1 MPGRIATSRIQ
12 LGTLME
18 AKPRRPV
25 SFEPEDADSSPD
37 DSTSQ
42 ESRSKASGSGG
53 LFHRP
58 VKPLKP
64 KQATDVPNR
73 YLIKEDDEGRYL
85 TCIEAPEIKVR
96 IDRDLAVTA
105 NTAKKAEEG
114 TIYLDGAAQ
123 SAPFLDLERR
133 VYNLDHHEGCVR
145 PFTLSTCEQA
155 LVLVSRGLDLREKPW
170 QIFANEPDLDTV
182 MAIWVLLN
190 SMHLGPTDTAVRE
203 VVVPLVRLEG
213 VIDSH
218 GLELADLTGFSPDH
232 LEETARILD
241 RLRDPELK
249 RKRHGQWDRM
259 EPLEFVSDQLQAL
272 DRMVY
277 PADYFEAFR
286 GIEELAKN
294 ELTENRIAVVCRCD
308 CGIYE
313 LEKDLKR
320 LYGKRLG
327 VIVLQKAPRSYTLRQ
342 VDPFLPVSLE
352 KAYRKLNL
360 LDPAVKGSEAAD
372 RWGGSAEI
380 GGSPRKAGTDLNPN
394 EIAGILRLVYRK
406 PSVLERATSI
416 GSAVVASGLPM
427 LAAWFTVTA
436 RDKDLES
443 MGFALRRGQAEFL
456 AVGLALSLILL
467 VALGGRGRRRLFGLR
482 WPEGHWWALVAPAV
496 MLGGVGGGV
505 WAFGWAFSRSG
516 VAPEVLTGWL
526 CLLGFPLLAEIL
538 FRGLAQGLLMNSFS
552 VQYSSGRWFVS
563 WPVTISALL
572 YCAWTIPFASMT
584 IPSVLWPG
592 LTVFLVP
599 VAALLCGFGLGIIRE
614 RSGSILSSLA
624 VHWLAVATSILLVW
638 WLAT

>member
-1 MPGRIATSRIQ
+1 MTTSRIQ
-12 LGTLME
+12 FGAPME
-18 AKPRRPV
+18 AKPRHPV
-25 SFEPEDADSSPD
+25 SSDPKNADLSPE
-37 DSTSQ
+37 DSTSERSGST
-42 ESRSKASGSGG
+42 ESDSGG

-58 VKPLKP
+58 VRPLKP
-64 KQATDVPNR
+64 RQATDVPNR

-96 IDRDLAVTA
+96 IDRDLAVTGS
-105 NTAKKAEEG
+105 TAKKAEEG

-182 MAIWVLLN
+182 IAIWVLLN
-190 SMHLGPTDTAVRE
+190 SMHLGLADTAIRE
-203 VVVPLVRLEG
+203 MVVPLVRLEG

-218 GLELADLTGFSPDH
+218 GLELAELTGFSPDH
-232 LEETARILD
+232 LEETSRSLD
-241 RLRDPELK
+241 RLREPELK
-249 RKRHGQWDRM
+249 HKRHGQWDRM
-259 EPLEFVSDQLQAL
+259 EPLEFVGDQLQAL
-272 DRMVY
+272 DRMAY

-286 GIEELAKN
+286 GIEELAKI

-327 VIVLQKAPRSYTLRQ
+327 VIVLQKAPRLYTLRQ
-342 VDPFLPVSLE
+342 VDPFLPVNLE
-352 KAYRKLNL
+352 RGYRKLNL
-360 LDPAVKGSEAAD
+360 LDPAVKGNEAAD

-406 PSVLERATSI
+406 PSFLERATSI
-416 GSAVVASGLPM
+416 GSAVAASGLPM
-427 LAAWFTVTA
+427 LAGWFTVTA
-436 RDKDLES
+436 GDREQDS
-443 MGFALRRGQAEFL
+443 MSRALLGGQAEFL
-456 AVGLALSLILL
+456 AAGLILSLILL
-467 VALGGRGRRRLFGLR
+467 VALGGRGRRRLYGLR
-482 WPEGHWWALVAPAV
+482 WPEGHWWGLVAPAV
-496 MLGGVGGGV
+496 MIGAVGGGV
-505 WAFGWAFSRSG
+505 WAFGWSLARSEAG
-516 VAPEVLTGWL
+516 PGALTGWL

-538 FRGLAQGLLMNSFS
+538 FRGLAHGLLMNSFT

-563 WPVTISALL
+563 WPVAVSALL
-572 YCAWTIPFASMT
+572 YSAWTIPFASMSL
-584 IPSVLWPG
+584 PFVFWPG

-624 VHWLAVATSILLVW
+624 VHWLAVATAILIAR
-638 WLAT
+638 WLSA